1 MVNAYSCMASAW
13 KNKDESYVK
22 NLMRELLIKW
32 RREPSVVRIEKPTR
46 LDRAR
51 RLGYKAK
58 QGFVVVRVK
67 VRRGGARKPRPR
79 SGRRQKAMGVKKYT
93 RAKSLKKIAIERAA
107 RKFPNLTPLNAY
119 WVWEDGQRVW
129 FEVIMVDPHHP
140 AIKKDEKI
148 QIKSKSKN

>member
-1 MVNAYSCMASAW
+1 MVNAYDYMALAW

-22 NLMRELLIKW
+22 NLMRELAIKW

-58 QGFVVVRVK
+58 QGFVIVRVK

-119 WVWEDGQRVW
+119 WVWEDGQQVW
-129 FEVIMVDPHHP
+129 FEVIMVDKNHP
-140 AIKKDEKI
+140 VIKNDRKI
-148 QIKSKSKN
+148 QVKSKN